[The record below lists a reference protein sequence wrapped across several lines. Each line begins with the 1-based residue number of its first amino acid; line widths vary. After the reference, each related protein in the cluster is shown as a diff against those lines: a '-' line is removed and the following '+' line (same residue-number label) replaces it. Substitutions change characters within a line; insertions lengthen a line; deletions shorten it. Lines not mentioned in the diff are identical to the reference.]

1 MPLLLLL
8 LLLFT
13 LLSFIIIIIVI
24 SSPVSSS
31 LSVIDVADDTIDGI
45 IPAATKTPATVSPMP
60 AALATQMPL
69 DQIFSPKIIPANRPI
84 QSRFIHPRATI
95 RRKYAQ
101 Q

>member
-1 MPLLLLL
+1 MSLMILLMEAFLLQL
-8 LLLFT
+8 KPP
-13 LLSFIIIIIVI
+13 VI
-24 SSPVSSS
+24 
-31 LSVIDVADDTIDGI
+31 AN
-45 IPAATKTPATVSPMP
+45 PMP

-101 Q
+101 QQPRQYMP